1 MLLPEM
7 LALPSEPPKPPPKK
21 YQKAFKCRLYPTNDQ
36 AHYLNQSIG
45 AGRKAWNEVL
55 ARLIA
60 QYECYKITLAHP
72 ELELAPK
79 PTITISALSAMLTAL
94 KKEPDF
100 QWLNDYSSVI
110 LQQRIIDLYHAFQR
124 FFTTG
129 GQVGY
134 PKFRSRFKHNSI
146 RLTSQVIKVDKNQLY
161 LPKSKT
167 PIHIRLSRPLPSPPS
182 QVTITRTRAGHYYA
196 SFLCVF
202 EPTTTSGTD
211 IVGIDFGLTN
221 LIVTSDGQIIQPP
234 QFYRQLEH
242 KLAKAQAKLSRTKP
256 GSNNRYKARLKVAK
270 ISAKIANKR
279 ADFIHQLTSALIKRS
294 ATIVIENLNVAGMQ
308 QSNNLGKSVTDASLA
323 EIRRQLEYKTVFS
336 QHTNLIIVSRFYA
349 STKQCYV
356 TGKRHNVKRGATE
369 WYCPDCDKVHDR
381 DQNAALN
388 LAKVAHEPSMQA
400 RMLNQHGKIFKLFT
414 SSEL

>member
-1 MLLPEM
+1 MVIQLL
-7 LALPSEPPKPPPKK
+7 LEPICDDSARGSAYIYTRAGSSWSQQTKLI
-21 YQKAFKCRLYPTNDQ
+21 AADGASNDYFGRSV
-36 AHYLNQSIG
+36 AISSDGNTAIIG
-45 AGRKAWNEVL
+45 AYNPVD
-55 ARLIA
+55 ARGSTYI
-60 QYECYKITLAHP
+60 Y
-72 ELELAPK
+72 
-79 PTITISALSAMLTAL
+79 
-94 KKEPDF
+94 
-100 QWLNDYSSVI
+100 N
-110 LQQRIIDLYHAFQR
+110 
-124 FFTTG
+124 

-146 RLTSQVIKVDKNQLY
+146 RLTSQVIKVDKDQLY

-211 IVGIDFGLTN
+211 IIGIDFGLTN

-242 KLAKAQAKLSRTKP
+242 KLAKAQAKLSRTQP
-256 GSNNRYKARLKVAK
+256 GSNNRYKARLQVAK

-308 QSNNLGKSVTDASLA
+308 QSNNLGKSITDASLA
-323 EIRRQLEYKTVFS
+323 EIRRQLDYKAVFS
-336 QHTNLIIVSRFYA
+336 QHTNLVIVSRYYA

-388 LAKVAHEPSMQA
+388 LAKVAHAPAMQA